1 MSRAEIMIRNRRGD
15 LTRVVDA
22 VDAFAA
28 ENRLAVDIV
37 SDVQVAL
44 DEVLSNIVD
53 YGYTD
58 GADHDIRVCLAILDG
73 MLEATVEDDGVPFNP
88 LESAAPDT
96 HASLQERRIGG
107 VGLHFIRNL
116 MIEVSYERV
125 GRYNR
130 LVLKK
135 RLSA

>member
-1 MSRAEIMIRNRRGD
+1 MNRTEIMIRNRRGEF
-15 LTRVVDA
+15 TRVVNA

-44 DEVLSNIVD
+44 DEVLSNIVN

-58 GADHDIRVCLAILDG
+58 GADHDIRICLAILEG
-73 MLEATVEDDGVPFNP
+73 MLEVTVEDDGVPFNP
-88 LESAAPDT
+88 LENAAPDT
-96 HASLQERRIGG
+96 RTRLQERLIGG

-116 MIEVSYERV
+116 MIEVSYERID
-125 GRYNR
+125 RYNR

-135 RLSA
+135 KLSA